1 MSKTNDSLRR
11 VAVLIDSVDNQTA
24 GRFLHNISV
33 KSAEQIRQQVIDL
46 GRVSRAE
53 REQVLQQFL
62 FAVHGVQQ
70 AADETGMKPRP
81 VELRV
86 RAVSPKQ
93 LQANG
98 NAAILPTKKSVE

>member
-1 MSKTNDSLRR
+1 MSKTNESLRR
-11 VAVLIDSVDNQTA
+11 VAVLIDSLDSQTA
-24 GRFLHNISV
+24 GRFLHNIPV

-70 AADETGMKPRP
+70 AADETGLKPRP

-93 LQANG
+93 LRAAG
-98 NAAILPTKKSVE
+98 NAAIPQMKLPVE

>member
-1 MSKTNDSLRR
+1 MSKKNESLRR
-11 VAVLIDSVDNQTA
+11 VAVLIDSLDNQTA
-24 GRFLHNISV
+24 GRFLHNIPV

-62 FAVHGVQQ
+62 FAVNGVQQ
-70 AADETGMKPRP
+70 AAEETGLKPRP

-93 LQANG
+93 LRAARQAP
-98 NAAILPTKKSVE
+98 ASQTKQSVE

>member
-1 MSKTNDSLRR
+1 MNKTSETLRR
-11 VAVLIDSVDNQTA
+11 VAVLIDSLDNQTA
-24 GRFLHNISV
+24 GRFLHNIPV

-70 AADETGMKPRP
+70 AAEETGLKPRP

-93 LQANG
+93 LRVAG
-98 NAAILPTKKSVE
+98 NTTIPQTKQSVE